1 MKILFWLGILFTLFA
16 PVIIGIYFDDQ
27 STSWVAALCGAFVTF
42 MAKIGDLAE
51 LSLGPVKAKM
61 KEKIE
66 EASATIDQL
75 REVATTNSEA
85 TLTDLM
91 AGSFMGGMSLK
102 KRLELHDSIID
113 ALKGIGAS
121 ELQISNA
128 ESDWRKGV
136 CIIYQRAIRQA
147 VEQRPEPSQINTNA
161 TEEQTKAGTEIHELQ
176 NFEKWETPS
185 PSQIR
190 NILKKYNIDSEAAE
204 KWASDYEHFL
214 ENNEIRNRE
223 AFESS

>member
-1 MKILFWLGILFTLFA
+1 MKVLFWLGILFTLFA
-16 PVIIGIYFDDQ
+16 PVIIGIGFDDQ
-27 STSWVAALCGAFVTF
+27 STSWVAALCGAFITF
-42 MAKIGDLAE
+42 IAKIGDLAE

-66 EASATIDQL
+66 EAAATIDQL

-102 KRLELHDSIID
+102 KRLELHDNIIK

-121 ELQISNA
+121 ESQILTA
-128 ESDWRKGV
+128 ENDWKKGV
-136 CIIYQRAIRQA
+136 NIIYQRAIRQA
-147 VEQRPEPSQINTNA
+147 VEQKEDPSVINTNA
-161 TEEQTKAGTEIHELQ
+161 TDEQKNAGREIEELQ
-176 NFEKWETPS
+176 NFEKWETPT

-190 NILKKYNIDSEAAE
+190 TILKKYNIESNSVDI
-204 KWASDYEHFL
+204 WVSDYEYFL
-214 ENNEIRNRE
+214 DNNEIRNRE
-223 AFESS
+223 SFENA

>member
-1 MKILFWLGILFTLFA
+1 MKVLFWLGILFTLFA
-16 PVIIGIYFDDQ
+16 PVIIGIGFDDQ

-42 MAKIGDLAE
+42 IAKIGDLAE

-85 TLTDLM
+85 TLTDLI
-91 AGSFMGGMSLK
+91 AGSFMGSMSLK
-102 KRLELHDSIID
+102 KRLELHDSIIE

-121 ELQISNA
+121 ESQILTA
-128 ESDWRKGV
+128 ENDWKKGIN
-136 CIIYQRAIRQA
+136 IIYQRAIRQA
-147 VEQRPEPSQINTNA
+147 VEEREDPSVINTKA
-161 TEEQTKAGTEIHELQ
+161 TEEQKKACSEIQELQ
-176 NFEKWETPS
+176 NFDKWETPS

-190 NILKKYNIDSEAAE
+190 TILKKYKIESNSVD
-204 KWASDYEHFL
+204 KWVCDYEHFL
-214 ENNEIRNRE
+214 DNNEIKNRE
-223 AFESS
+223 DFEIA

>member
-1 MKILFWLGILFTLFA
+1 MFWLGILFTLFA
-16 PVIIGIYFDDQ
+16 PVVIGIFFDDQ

-61 KEKIE
+61 KEKLE

-75 REVATTNSEA
+75 REIATTNSEA

-102 KRLELHDSIID
+102 KRLDLHDKIID

-121 ELQISNA
+121 NLQISQA
-128 ESDWRKGV
+128 EHDWKKGV
-136 CIIYQRAIRQA
+136 CIIYQRAIQQA
-147 VEQRPEPSQINTNA
+147 VEERPEPHETNGNA
-161 TEEQTKAGTEIHELQ
+161 NEKQKKACAEIKELQ
-176 NFEKWETPS
+176 NFDKWETPS
-185 PSQIR
+185 PSQIK
-190 NILKKYNIDSEAAE
+190 NILKKHNIVSENVD
-204 KWASDYEHFL
+204 KWVNDYEHFI
-214 ENNEIRNRE
+214 EHNEIRDRE
-223 AFESS
+223 KFESA

>member
-1 MKILFWLGILFTLFA
+1 MA
-16 PVIIGIYFDDQ
+16 PVVIGIYFNDQ

-75 REVATTNSEA
+75 REVATINSEA

-91 AGSFMGGMSLK
+91 AGGFMGGMSLK

-121 ELQISNA
+121 DLQLSSA

-147 VEQRPEPSQINTNA
+147 VEQRQEPNRINTNA
-161 TEEQTKAGTEIHELQ
+161 TEEQKKAGAEIHELQ

-190 NILKKYNIDSEAAE
+190 NVLKKHNINSESADHWVNE
-204 KWASDYEHFL
+204 YEHFL
-214 ENNEIRNRE
+214 ENNEIRNRTE
-223 AFESS
+223 FEVA